1 MTKNQSSNTDN
12 TKNEAMLVA
21 TSSGFEKE
29 LTQLEVLS
37 HEYNSACLEYHQAEK
52 NHQSAIEAK
61 EQSSREENMLLT
73 EWEKRFNQS
82 NGVLSA
88 DLRKLREKITV
99 IKDLNN
105 SYPDLIQKNEY
116 AEQMALHGLAV
127 VSEKLSRSKNN
138 FLRQYTLSVLKKR
151 LAEASD
157 IIGDALRD
165 FSHATGLATKAER
178 EDAYNYDAQFVDDE
192 KKGTKKTEAEKII
205 NDWVRGILF
214 KNNEHY
220 IGDPLIS
227 YVNKISEYADYYEQF
242 KLSPAKLNKI
252 YMNRAR

>member
-37 HEYNSACLEYHQAEK
+37 HEYNSACSEYHQAEK

-105 SYPDLIQKNEY
+105 SYPDLIQKNEF
-116 AEQMALHGLAV
+116 AEQMALHSLAV

-165 FSHATGLATKAER
+165 FSHNAGLTTKAER
-178 EDAYNYDAQFVDDE
+178 EAAYNYDAQFVDDE
-192 KKGTKKTEAEKII
+192 KKGTNKTEVEKVV

-214 KNNEHY
+214 KKNEHY
-220 IGDPLIS
+220 VGDPLIS

-242 KLSPAKLNKI
+242 KLSPVKLHKI
-252 YMNRAR
+252 SVSGAR